1 MKAFTFIVLAAFSL
15 ALAGCADMPIPKAD
29 NILTGSTS
37 IKIGMTKNQVA
48 SVYGE
53 PDSKQMV
60 VAKEWGE
67 YREEWFYKARYS
79 GLPVGTDYLV
89 ENVFLYFDGENLT
102 NISQKPL
109 GKSEEVA
116 KADAQ

>member
-1 MKAFTFIVLAAFSL
+1 MKTFVLIVIVLFSS
-15 ALAGCADMPIPKAD
+15 ALTGCSDMPVPKAD
-29 NILTGSTS
+29 NILTSSTS
-37 IKIGMTKNQVA
+37 IKIGMSKDQVT

-53 PDSKQMV
+53 PDSKRMV
-60 VAKEWGE
+60 VAKEWGG

-89 ENVFLYFDGENLT
+89 NDVFLYFDGENLT

-116 KADAQ
+116 NADAQ